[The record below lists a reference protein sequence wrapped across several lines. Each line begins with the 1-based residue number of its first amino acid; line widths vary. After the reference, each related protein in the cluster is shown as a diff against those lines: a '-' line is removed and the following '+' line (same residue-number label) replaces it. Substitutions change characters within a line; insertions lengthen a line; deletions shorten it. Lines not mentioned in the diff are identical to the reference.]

1 MVTRCGGGSF
11 PVDQRELDMISDQHP
26 FGLYQGD
33 LKAKLKAAFSDFVTI
48 SLDLF
53 RGYLDEVAKVQAQH
67 EPAHADDDV
76 VAAAILLEV
85 NIDASSDEIRRA
97 LRRKLSIRR
106 LHPDHGGNGTEAAR
120 LIAAKN
126 LLIERFKDAA

>member
-1 MVTRCGGGSF
+1 MTS
-11 PVDQRELDMISDQHP
+11 EQHP

-53 RGYLDEVAKVQAQH
+53 NGYFEEVAKAQAH
-67 EPAHADDDV
+67 EREPYTDDDA

-85 NIDASSDEIRRA
+85 NLDANADEIRRA
-97 LRRKLSIRR
+97 LRRKLTLRR
-106 LHPDHGGNGTEAAR
+106 LHPDQGGNGVEAAR

-126 LLIERFKDAA
+126 LLIERLSEEE

>member
-1 MVTRCGGGSF
+1 
-11 PVDQRELDMISDQHP
+11 MISDRHP
-26 FGLYQGD
+26 FGLYEGD

-53 RGYLDEVAKVQAQH
+53 KGYLDEVAKMEVQDQ
-67 EPAHADDDV
+67 PAHSDDQV

-85 NIDASSDEIRRA
+85 NIDADANEIRRA
-97 LRRKLSIRR
+97 LRRKLSILR
-106 LHPDHGGNGTEAAR
+106 LHPDHGGNGVEAAR

-126 LLIERFKDAA
+126 LLIERLKDAA